1 MPPNVPKI
9 NFEVLNE
16 WKNYT
21 LTYFK
26 LSPNIYFCQNDFFNK
41 LSEKLKT
48 KLILDNM
55 SSKTNTECSETLI
68 MPNFIKNFDYLFMD
82 DTYHFIGDKQLKVM
96 ILSSLTLEFVRSK
109 EKIIQ
114 NSISQKIYFID
125 QGKVNVYYKD

>member
-1 MPPNVPKI
+1 
-9 NFEVLNE
+9 
-16 WKNYT
+16 
-21 LTYFK
+21 
-26 LSPNIYFCQNDFFNK
+26 
-41 LSEKLKT
+41 
-48 KLILDNM
+48 M